1 MNDLGRFALIWL
13 TVLSLLAF
21 ILFAQ
26 DKFKARHG
34 RWRISEAA
42 LWAVAILGGGVG
54 ATVGM
59 RLFHHKTKKGFFH
72 IACPCW
78 LCCRSPCG
86 VGSPGL
92 SRLAAVRRASAPA
105 AGPLTPGSCVFPT
118 AVI

>member
-59 RLFHHKTKKGFFH
+59 RLFHHRRKRAFSTS
-72 IACPCW
+72 ACPCW
-78 LCCRSPCG
+78 LCCRSPWRCG
-86 VGSPGL
+86 QSWAFPAGRCEARLRPSRRDRSLQAVACSPQ
-92 SRLAAVRRASAPA
+92 P
-105 AGPLTPGSCVFPT
+105 
-118 AVI
+118 

>member
-42 LWAVAILGGGVG
+42 LWLSLI
-54 ATVGM
+54 
-59 RLFHHKTKKGFFH
+59 H
-72 IACPCW
+72 I
-78 LCCRSPCG
+78 
-86 VGSPGL
+86 
-92 SRLAAVRRASAPA
+92 
-105 AGPLTPGSCVFPT
+105 
-118 AVI
+118 

>member
-54 ATVGM
+54 
-59 RLFHHKTKKGFFH
+59 
-72 IACPCW
+72 
-78 LCCRSPCG
+78 
-86 VGSPGL
+86 SPGL

-105 AGPLTPGSCVFPT
+105 AGT
-118 AVI
+118 AHSRQLRVPHSRDIIFVEAAGLRPAHWI